1 MNRYHQLSQDERY
14 LITELRISRR
24 SKAEIARALKRS
36 PRTISRELER
46 NKKLID
52 GKYRADLAHSYA
64 TTRRKR
70 ERRGFHLA
78 PHFWEAVIALLKQDW
93 SLEQVSNYLRI
104 HGSFT
109 VSHETIYQYIY
120 EDERNGGAL
129 IQHLRIVTKT
139 HRKRYKSRDSRG
151 ILPGKRHISQRP
163 PAVETRSRL
172 GHWEGDTVIGSDRH
186 HCILTLVERKS
197 GFAIIKK
204 LESRTTASV
213 NQAALDAIKEHQ
225 ARFKTITFDNGT
237 EFHGYAEIER
247 HFPLKCYF
255 ATPYHSWERG
265 TNENLNGLIR
275 QYIPKKVS
283 MSTVTQAY
291 CDAIAARLNF
301 RPRKRH
307 GYKSPQEVY
316 YRSSR
321 LLHFDF
327 ELRSHHFEALHLL
340 SNILLNPIPSASR
353 SFVLGRRPL
362 NQTLGR

>member
-1 MNRYHQLSQDERY
+1 MRRYLQLSQEERY
-14 LITELRISRR
+14 HITELRISRK
-24 SKAEIARALKRS
+24 SNAEIARQLKRS
-36 PRTISRELER
+36 PSTIGRELER

-52 GKYRADLAHSYA
+52 GHYRADLAHSYA
-64 TTRRKR
+64 TTRRRR

-78 PHFWEAVIALLKQDW
+78 PQFWEDVIALLKQDW
-93 SLEQVSNYLRI
+93 SPEQISNYLRI

-109 VSHETIYQYIY
+109 LSHETIYQYIY
-120 EDERNGGAL
+120 NDERNGGTL

-163 PAVETRSRL
+163 AAVETRRQL
-172 GHWEGDTVIGSDRH
+172 GHWEGDTVIGRDRH

-204 LESRTTASV
+204 LESRTAASAT
-213 NQAALDAIKEHQ
+213 QAALDAIKDHQ

-237 EFHGYAEIER
+237 EFHGYKDLEL

-265 TNENLNGLIR
+265 SNENLNGLIR

-291 CDAIAARLNF
+291 CNAVAHRLNF

-307 GYKSPQEVY
+307 GYKSPQEIY
-316 YRSSR
+316 YGNGR
-321 LLHFDF
+321 LLHFDL
-327 ELRSHHFEALHLL
+327 ELRFIQLQ
-340 SNILLNPIPSASR
+340 
-353 SFVLGRRPL
+353 SFFLR
-362 NQTLGR
+362 N

>member
-14 LITELRISRR
+14 HITELRISRR

-36 PRTISRELER
+36 PSTISRELER

-78 PHFWEAVIALLKQDW
+78 PHFWEDVVALLKLDW
-93 SLEQVSNYLRI
+93 SPEQVSNYLRM
-104 HGSFT
+104 HGTFT

-120 EDERNGGAL
+120 DDERRGGSL
-129 IQHLRIVTKT
+129 IKHLRIVTKT

-163 PAVETRSRL
+163 PVVETRRQL

-204 LESRTTASV
+204 LASRATDSV
-213 NQAALDAIKEHQ
+213 TQAALAAISEHKT
-225 ARFKTITFDNGT
+225 RFRTITFDNGT
-237 EFHGYAEIER
+237 EFHAYKELEQR
-247 HFPLKCYF
+247 FPLKCYF

-283 MSTVTQAY
+283 MSSVTQAY
-291 CDAIAARLNF
+291 CDAMANRLNS

-307 GYKSPQEVY
+307 GYKSPEEVY
-316 YRSSR
+316 YGSSR
-321 LLHFDF
+321 LLHFNL
-327 ELRSHHFEALHLL
+327 EPWRRL
-340 SNILLNPIPSASR
+340 SSSL
-353 SFVLGRRPL
+353 PL
-362 NQTLGR
+362 EYADCIS

>member
-1 MNRYHQLSQDERY
+1 MRSYTQLSQDERY
-14 LITELRISRR
+14 HITELRISHR
-24 SKAEIARALKRS
+24 SKADIARALKRS
-36 PRTISRELER
+36 PSTISRELER

-52 GKYRADLAHSYA
+52 AKYRADLAHSYA

-78 PHFWEAVIALLKQDW
+78 PHFWEVVTALLKQDW
-93 SLEQVSNYLRI
+93 SPEQVSNYLRI

-163 PAVETRSRL
+163 SVVETRLQL

-186 HCILTLVERKS
+186 HCLLTLVERKS

-204 LESRTTASV
+204 LQSRTTASV
-213 NQAALDAIKEHQ
+213 TQAALEAIREHQ

-237 EFHGYAEIER
+237 EFHGYGELEQR
-247 HFPLKCYF
+247 FPLKCYF

-265 TNENLNGLIR
+265 SNENLNGLIR
-275 QYIPKKVS
+275 QYIPKKAC
-283 MSTVTQAY
+283 MSAVTQAY
-291 CDAIAARLNF
+291 CDAMAFRLNS

-307 GYKSPQEVY
+307 GYKSPHEVY
-316 YRSSR
+316 YGSSR
-321 LLHFDF
+321 LLHFNLEPWF
-327 ELRSHHFEALHLL
+327 FPL
-340 SNILLNPIPSASR
+340 SQ
-353 SFVLGRRPL
+353 
-362 NQTLGR
+362 NQTPRHVKAV